1 MLCYAVQRNAEE
13 GNTVFSFLRKTS
25 LYLLAVPALCFFL
38 GAASNQAVLIANH
51 DRFPVMLNDTKTAIF
66 ADKLNSEEI
75 PSLIYHSIVKDG
87 MIDET
92 HCLMTP
98 QTHLNILADV
108 FDLGSIYSV
117 GDFLLILADWLW
129 AFMPFLFVF
138 DVVRKLKAREENYYE
153 KF

>member
-51 DRFPVMLNDTKTAIF
+51 DRFPAMLNDTKAAIF

-75 PSLIYHSIVKDG
+75 PPLIYHSIVKDG
-87 MIDET
+87 MIDEV
-92 HCLMTP
+92 HCVMTP
-98 QTHLNILADV
+98 QTHLNILAEV
-108 FDLGSIYSV
+108 FDFGSIYSV

-138 DVVRKLKAREENYYE
+138 DVVRKLKKSA
-153 KF
+153 